1 MERVYHTWDKWECC
15 PAGFYNPKPPHKEMT
30 IEQCKRMYADFL
42 KDDVRF
48 ASATYGVLDDWR
60 NSCEHYLTNE
70 RMNRI
75 AWMGQ
80 ASMCWATGV
89 SKFFCGGYFLLTDLE
104 QKRADWI
111 ALDAINLWMLRNAY
125 PQISM
130 EDALGK
136 TQADLY

>member
-1 MERVYHTWDKWECC
+1 MERIYHTWDKWECY
-15 PAGFYNPKPPHKEMT
+15 PAGFYNPKPPHKDLS
-30 IEQCKRMYADFL
+30 IDGCKKSYAEFL
-42 KDDVRF
+42 RNDTRF
-48 ASATYGVLDDWR
+48 AHAAKGVTTDWR

-80 ASMCWATGV
+80 AAMCWDTGV
-89 SKFFCGGYFLLTDLE
+89 SKFFCGGYFLLTEAE

-111 ALDAINLWMLRNAY
+111 ALDAINSWMEANGY
-125 PQISM
+125 PAISM
-130 EDALGK
+130 EDALGR